1 MDAPRPQYPHRRGDT
16 VTLRCE
22 VTGRPNPRVIWRFNW
37 GCLPD
42 ERRMIVRNFAENCGT
57 PNERT
62 VSTLTINNFMPGDD
76 GIYNCE
82 GLNGLKRAMS
92 RDYTVTLID

>member
-1 MDAPRPQYPHRRGDT
+1 MILT
-16 VTLRCE
+16 CE
-22 VTGRPNPRVIWRFNW
+22 VAGRPNPRVIWRFNW

-42 ERRMIVRNFAENCGT
+42 DGRRMTVRNSVENCGM
-57 PNERT
+57 PNEKT
-62 VSTLTINNFMPGDD
+62 VSTLTITNFMPGDD

-92 RDYTVTLID
+92 RDYTVILTD